1 MNRLH
6 TLFQKK
12 QINILS
18 VFFTA
23 GYPKL
28 NDTSFI
34 LKELEQNG
42 VDLAEIGMP
51 FSDPLADGPVIQH
64 SSQVALQN
72 GMSLKVLFRQLSG
85 IRQHVSM
92 PLILMGYLNP
102 VLSYGIEKFLE
113 DAHRLGIDGI
123 ILPDLPPEEYEEQYK
138 SLFEKFSL
146 SNIFLITPQTPDD
159 RIRKIDGLSDSFIY
173 MLSTSA
179 TTGTRKSGFDAH
191 RNYFEHIRSMNLA
204 HPLLIGFGIR
214 SRETFEEACR
224 YAAGA
229 IVGTAFIEAISHD
242 EDLSGQISNF
252 VSSIRLK

>member
-12 QINILS
+12 QNNILS

-23 GYPKL
+23 GYPRL
-28 NDTSFI
+28 NDTGTI

-72 GMSLKVLFRQLSG
+72 GMSLKVLFRQLSES
-85 IRQHVSM
+85 REQVSM

-113 DAHRLGIDGI
+113 DAHFLGIDGI

-138 SLFEKFSL
+138 PLFEKYAL
-146 SNIFLITPQTPDD
+146 SNIFLITPQTPDE
-159 RIRKIDGLSDSFIY
+159 RIRRIDSLSDSFIY

-179 TTGTRKSGFDAH
+179 TTGTRKSGFDTH
-191 RNYFEHIRSMNLA
+191 RNYFEHIRSLNLV

-229 IVGTAFIEAISHD
+229 IVGTAFIEAIQQG
-242 EDLSGQISNF
+242 ENLPEQIRNF
-252 VSSIRLK
+252 VSSIRSK

>member
-12 QINILS
+12 KNRILS

-23 GYPKL
+23 GYPNL
-28 NDTSFI
+28 NDTCTI

-42 VDLAEIGMP
+42 VDLVEIGMP

-72 GMSLKVLFRQLSG
+72 GMSLKILFRQLSG
-85 IRQHVSM
+85 IRERVSM

-102 VLSYGIEKFLE
+102 VLSYGFEKFLE
-113 DAHRLGIDGI
+113 DAHRLEIDGI

-138 SLFEKFSL
+138 TLFEKYFL
-146 SNIFLITPQTPDD
+146 SNIFLITPQTSDE
-159 RIRKIDGLSDSFIY
+159 RIRKIDSLSDSFIY

-179 TTGTRKSGFDAH
+179 TTGTRKSGFNVH
-191 RNYFEHIRSMNLA
+191 RNYFEHIRSLNLT

-214 SRETFEEACR
+214 DQETFEEACQ

-229 IVGTAFIEAISHD
+229 IVGTAFIEALQKG
-242 EDLSGQISNF
+242 ENLQEQIRNF
-252 VSSIRLK
+252 VSSIRKK

>member
-12 QINILS
+12 QNNILS

-146 SNIFLITPQTPDD
+146 SSIFLITPQTPDD

-214 SRETFEEACR
+214 SHETFEEACR

>member
-12 QINILS
+12 QNNILS

-23 GYPKL
+23 GYPRL
-28 NDTSFI
+28 NDTGTI

-72 GMSLKVLFRQLSG
+72 GMSLKVLFRQLSET
-85 IRQHVSM
+85 REQVSM

-113 DAHRLGIDGI
+113 DAHFLGIDGI
-123 ILPDLPPEEYEEQYK
+123 ILPGP
-138 SLFEKFSL
+138 SAG
-146 SNIFLITPQTPDD
+146 
-159 RIRKIDGLSDSFIY
+159 RIRRTI
-173 MLSTSA
+173 
-179 TTGTRKSGFDAH
+179 
-191 RNYFEHIRSMNLA
+191 
-204 HPLLIGFGIR
+204 
-214 SRETFEEACR
+214 
-224 YAAGA
+224 
-229 IVGTAFIEAISHD
+229 
-242 EDLSGQISNF
+242 
-252 VSSIRLK
+252 

>member
-12 QINILS
+12 QNNILS

-23 GYPKL
+23 GYPRL
-28 NDTSFI
+28 NDTGTI

-72 GMSLKVLFRQLSG
+72 GMSLKVLFRQLSET
-85 IRQHVSM
+85 RKQVSI

-113 DAHRLGIDGI
+113 DAHFLGIDGI

-138 SLFEKFSL
+138 PLFEKYAL
-146 SNIFLITPQTPDD
+146 SNIFLITPQTPDE
-159 RIRKIDGLSDSFIY
+159 RIRKIDSLSDSFIY

-191 RNYFEHIRSMNLA
+191 RNYFEHIRSLNLV

-229 IVGTAFIEAISHD
+229 IVGTAFIEAIKHG
-242 EDLSGQISNF
+242 ENLPEQIRNF
-252 VSSIRLK
+252 VSSIRSK

>member
-252 VSSIRLK
+252 VRSIRLK